1 MASFYEEINGLIKFV
16 CIVDRN
22 NSPIAFFNFDNV
34 DFDLQYQIMVFSS
47 LDLLKRKNR
56 SSNYLSLL
64 FNFYEND
71 IEYGSY
77 GYVGNNGTKICV
89 IKELKNENET
99 KEKMNNI
106 CKNIY
111 SQFIKLLL
119 NPFFDGNE
127 FNTSNSEQKKKFGEN
142 IIEFMKQNQI
152 V

>member
-127 FNTSNSEQKKKFGEN
+127 FNTSNSEQKKKFAEN

>member
-1 MASFYEEINGLIKFV
+1 
-16 CIVDRN
+16 
-22 NSPIAFFNFDNV
+22 
-34 DFDLQYQIMVFSS
+34 
-47 LDLLKRKNR
+47 
-56 SSNYLSLL
+56 
-64 FNFYEND
+64 
-71 IEYGSY
+71 
-77 GYVGNNGTKICV
+77 
-89 IKELKNENET
+89 
-99 KEKMNNI
+99 MNNI

>member
-89 IKELKNENET
+89 IKELKNENEIN
-99 KEKMNNI
+99 EKMHNI

-111 SQFIKLLL
+111 IQFIQLLL
-119 NPFFDGNE
+119 NPFFDFQE
-127 FNTSNSEQKKKFGEN
+127 FNKINSEQKKKFSQN
-142 IIEFMKQNQI
+142 IIEYMKKNQL

>member
-1 MASFYEEINGLIKFV
+1 MSNFYEEIKGLVKF
-16 CIVDRN
+16 ISIIDRN
-22 NSPIAFFNFDNV
+22 NIPISFFNFDNI
-34 DFDLQYQIMVFSS
+34 DNEFQYQIMCYSS
-47 LDLLKRKNR
+47 LDLLKRNSQKNNFLGLIN
-56 SSNYLSLL
+56 S
-64 FNFYEND
+64 FYEKG